1 MTETQSVYRVDG
13 ATFRQRAV
21 EARKEFEANVEAA
34 RKQVD
39 EERREAI
46 AAVLKRANVTPLRF
60 ERDKACLGDGAFV
73 FFDDDHELV
82 VEIACEQC
90 GAKFSRRVWQPGEL
104 IRQAGEAYAEAER
117 HIANGHLDQVP
128 EEDDPSIT
136 GYEELEAA
144 ASIFANNNGNEAA
157 YLQGIGHA
165 LIALVEELRLH
176 RS

>member
-21 EARKEFEANVEAA
+21 EARKQFEADMRSA
-34 RKQVD
+34 RKQV
-39 EERREAI
+39 EKERREALS
-46 AAVLKRANVTPLRF
+46 ALLERENLVPLSFDADRAF
-60 ERDKACLGDGAFV
+60 LGDGAYLFY
-73 FFDDDHELV
+73 DGDHELV
-82 VEIACEQC
+82 VEVTCDQC
-90 GAKFSRRVWQPGEL
+90 GVKFSRRVWHPDDL
-104 IRQAGEAYAEAER
+104 ARQGGEAYAELER
-117 HIANGHLDQVP
+117 HIANGHADQVP